1 MTTPTP
7 LTAGKRW
14 TSIVAIWVAAALCAL
29 AIALFVEP
37 GNDAAWLSLS
47 LGGCVIGSLCAQLA
61 TQEKRG
67 FVSRLVISI
76 MGAIVVLALAAGVL
90 ALLHAS

>member
-1 MTTPTP
+1 M
-7 LTAGKRW
+7 
-14 TSIVAIWVAAALCAL
+14 AIWVAAALCAV

-47 LGGCVIGSLCAQLA
+47 LGACVIGSLCAQLA

-67 FVSRLVISI
+67 FVSRLVASI
-76 MGAIVVLALAAGVL
+76 VGAIVVFAIAAAVL

>member
-1 MTTPTP
+1 MTTPVTLSP
-7 LTAGKRW
+7 VTRW
-14 TSIVAIWVAAALCAL
+14 ASIVGIWVAAALCAV
-29 AIALFVEP
+29 ATALFVQP
-37 GNDAAWLSLS
+37 GNEAAWLSLS

-67 FVSRLVISI
+67 FVSRLIASI
-76 MGAIVVLALAAGVL
+76 MGAIAVLAIAAIVL